1 MSIQKRYLKSKPI
14 CKVTFTM
21 PKEAFQSAK
30 RVYIVGDF
38 NNWKRKAT
46 PMKKLKSGAYKIGID
61 LPCGREY
68 QYRYLI
74 DGKTWENDWEADKYV
89 PSPYY
94 ETENSLVI
102 IMHGNKG
109 SLTNRCS

>member
-1 MSIQKRYLKSKPI
+1 MGVRKRYLKSKPI

-21 PKEAFQSAK
+21 QKEAFPLAK
-30 RVYIVGDF
+30 RVHIVGDF

-46 PMKKLKSGAYKIGID
+46 PMKKLKSGAYQIVID

-74 DGKTWENDWEADKYV
+74 NGATWENDWDADKYV
-89 PSPYY
+89 PSPYHDC
-94 ETENSLVI
+94 ENSLVI
-102 IMHGNKG
+102 IENK
-109 SLTNRCS
+109 RMK